1 MARVAEALKGLTSYL
16 RAENTRL
23 DAEFKEAKIDLSAE
37 LIAKKFQEL
46 PPDATPQELQKI
58 QFEAIENASALGGL
72 QENLP
77 LISGMYNS
85 AHQTRSLI
93 EQEKKD
99 EAFAQGIH
107 EALGIDPGEMGGEN
121 VLKLFQAE
129 FGARRDITVED
140 EQGRAW
146 IRTFNAKR
154 QEIDKIMISPL
165 GRQEKLDIEFGQQ
178 RKLTEMTSNFA
189 LRNALAI
196 QQSKFELE
204 ANQKYGLTGVRT
216 FKGMQFLRAQ
226 TTPDNGQLYEPKG
239 GGGALFLL
247 ENGGLVAYQGDV
259 IPRKAP
265 QSAED
270 IVDLIQKNR
279 DLNQIQ
285 RFRLGTMLGT
295 SEQGRDM
302 LSAILGREVTKS
314 EVIKTN
320 KATGRE
326 ELSGTIM
333 TELELAFGRDDIQDR
348 LTGLFDKDDLQGTQD
363 EFQALGLFGAS
374 ILGEQE
380 FEKQQYAKIPK
391 SKYSNITNVAEW
403 NRGSALL
410 NKFVTNP
417 EEYSGIAGAV
427 YNYVNRKL
435 GRPVNTPVSR
445 SDVNSMDFDNQIY
458 LNRQLSIY
466 HKSNLGLEAKVPTL
480 DDITTPRELPKQEEK
495 VTPTDIGGT
504 LQDKKDYMTTEEY
517 NKLMTSKRQIPDWL
531 ANN

>member
-1 MARVAEALKGLTSYL
+1 MARVAEALKGLTNYL

-37 LIAKKFQEL
+37 MIAKKFQEL
-46 PPDATPQELQKI
+46 PPDATPQELQKL
-58 QFEAIENASALGGL
+58 QFESIENAAALGGL

-93 EQEKKD
+93 EQEKRD
-99 EAFAQGIH
+99 EAFAEGI
-107 EALGIDPGEMGGEN
+107 EERLGIDVAGMRPADM
-121 VLKLFQAE
+121 LQLFQADISS
-129 FGARRDITVED
+129 RKDITSENLAGQTIL
-140 EQGRAW
+140 E
-146 IRTFNAKR
+146 TFNVKG
-154 QEIDKIMISPL
+154 DVTFKKMISPL
-165 GRQEKLDIEFGQQ
+165 GRQQKLDIEFGQQ
-178 RKLTEMTSNFA
+178 TRLTKMTSDFA
-189 LRNALAI
+189 LRNALAL
-196 QQSKFELE
+196 QQNKFDLE
-204 ANQKYGLTGVRT
+204 ANEKYGLTGVRQ
-216 FKGMQFLRAQ
+216 FKGMDFLRAQ
-226 TTPDNGQLYEPKG
+226 TTPEQGQLYEPKKG
-239 GGGALFLL
+239 GGLFLL
-247 ENGGLVAYQGDV
+247 QDGGLVAYQGDV

-285 RFRLGTMLGT
+285 RFRLGTMLGA

-302 LSAILGREVTKS
+302 LSAILGRKVTKS

-348 LTGLFDKDDLQGTQD
+348 LTGLFGKDDLQGTQD

-410 NKFVTNP
+410 SKFVTNP
-417 EEYSGIAGAV
+417 EQYSGIAGAV

-435 GRPVNTPVSR
+435 GREVNTPVSR
-445 SDVNSMDFDNQIY
+445 SDVHSMDFDNQIY

-480 DDITTPRELPKQEEK
+480 EDITTPRKLGKQEET

-504 LQDKKDYMTTEEY
+504 LQDKKEYMTTEEY